1 MQPPRPLL
9 DHQARLGELQDS
21 LSVFERLHLRSEFL
35 YSLRML
41 TLCLLQLGD
50 MQRLRELMIEYKF
63 VVSWDE
69 EQAMLKGRGN
79 TLTAE
84 SAMANVMSMMN
95 GGASEDI
102 DQEMGDGE
110 VKKGGKSLIERPS
123 QLVCGGM
130 DKKEVF

>member
-1 MQPPRPLL
+1 
-9 DHQARLGELQDS
+9 
-21 LSVFERLHLRSEFL
+21 
-35 YSLRML
+35 
-41 TLCLLQLGD
+41 
-50 MQRLRELMIEYKF
+50 MIEYKF

-69 EQAMLKGRGN
+69 EQAILKGRGG